1 MGRYARLTQ
10 PRNRQ
15 ARHIMPDEK
24 SQGISVT
31 KDYNSQARN
40 NGRGIMTDRQQDQ
53 LASLLIDVGI
63 MLGKHV
69 VREVDRIL
77 TDRARQQERIRET
90 QERYIDMHQ
99 YDIEID

>member
-1 MGRYARLTQ
+1 
-10 PRNRQ
+10 
-15 ARHIMPDEK
+15 
-24 SQGISVT
+24 
-31 KDYNSQARN
+31 
-40 NGRGIMTDRQQDQ
+40 MTDRQQDQ

-90 QERYIDMHQ
+90 QERYINMHQ

>member
-1 MGRYARLTQ
+1 
-10 PRNRQ
+10 
-15 ARHIMPDEK
+15 
-24 SQGISVT
+24 
-31 KDYNSQARN
+31 
-40 NGRGIMTDRQQDQ
+40 MTDRQHDQ

-90 QERYIDMHQ
+90 QERYINMHQ

>member
-1 MGRYARLTQ
+1 
-10 PRNRQ
+10 
-15 ARHIMPDEK
+15 
-24 SQGISVT
+24 
-31 KDYNSQARN
+31 
-40 NGRGIMTDRQQDQ
+40 MTDRQQDQ

-77 TDRARQQERIRET
+77 TDRAIQQERIRET
-90 QERYIDMHQ
+90 QERYINMHQ